1 MTGTDSKRRA
11 RDQIIAIVAAHGG
24 LTEAVARAAQV
35 LNADGR
41 GEFATHLD
49 HHRAE
54 LNVAVGEL
62 ALWAE
67 SFGHWA
73 RVDIAGAIHRSAT
86 GQPQSRVNES
96 RYGVDLLVARERLKS
111 RRAEVLA
118 ELRNARSWLR
128 GAGLPVEEIT
138 TYRRTVR
145 LWAGEAIDVVSAV
158 HRLTL
163 ADAYIR
169 AFGQLGADVGKSIA
183 LVRQWMNDL
192 EEADREGELVLAE
205 SCGYGHVVQ
214 DYRRWEHPRVT
225 RRASLHRG
233 ATEDM

>member
-1 MTGTDSKRRA
+1 MTVTDSKQRA
-11 RDQIIAIVAAHGG
+11 RLQIVAIVAAHGE
-24 LTEAVARAAQV
+24 LTEAVARAAQI
-35 LNADGR
+35 LNAEGR
-41 GEFATHLD
+41 GDFAAHLD
-49 HHRAE
+49 LHRAE
-54 LNVAVGEL
+54 LNVAIGEL

-73 RVDIAGAIHRSAT
+73 RVDIGDAIHRPAT
-86 GQPQSRVNES
+86 GQPQPRVNES
-96 RYGVDLLVARERLKS
+96 RYGLDLFVARERLKS
-111 RRAEVLA
+111 RRADLLTGLA
-118 ELRNARSWLR
+118 NARVFLR
-128 GAGLPVEEIT
+128 SAGLPVEEIT

-163 ADAYIR
+163 ADAYIH
-169 AFGQLGADVGKSIA
+169 AFGRLGADNQKSVA

-205 SCGYGHVVQ
+205 SCGYGHLVQ
-214 DYRRWEHPRVT
+214 CYRRWEPPPVT

-233 ATEDM
+233 ANEDM